1 MSTFVCRFQQQL
13 DDESGSAAIEYALIV
28 GLIVVALLFGLSL
41 VAGANR
47 NTYNTL
53 QQELV
58 VEIG

>member
-13 DDESGSAAIEYALIV
+13 DDERGSAAIEYALIV

-58 VEIG
+58 VVIG